1 MIREYQSASYR
12 LVNEKYDYRLE
23 VIKSI
28 DNITYNQAW
37 LIFFLG
43 GVTDVSDVENV
54 EDMQHCIMQS
64 LKKRGY
70 IRYEQKRIDTE
81 SEK

>member
-1 MIREYQSASYR
+1 MAY
-12 LVNEKYDYRLE
+12 
-23 VIKSI
+23 
-28 DNITYNQAW
+28 
-37 LIFFLG
+37 FFFGG

>member
-37 LIFFLG
+37 LWG
-43 GVTDVSDVENV
+43 GTDVSDVENV